1 MQCHPAPIYKE
12 IRLEK
17 SILVPVRD
25 GVRLSTD
32 VYSPTGAQGPL
43 PVVLIRLPYN
53 KNRYVKMRE
62 PGSDAHFFAGHGY
75 HVVVQDMRG
84 RYESEGKYLVSA
96 ANREDG
102 YDTVGFV
109 LNIIIGTARVQIM
122 LLLGEALLFA

>member
-1 MQCHPAPIYKE
+1 MDTTLWY
-12 IRLEK
+12 R
-17 SILVPVRD
+17 
-25 GVRLSTD
+25 
-32 VYSPTGAQGPL
+32 
-43 PVVLIRLPYN
+43 
-53 KNRYVKMRE
+53 
-62 PGSDAHFFAGHGY
+62 
-75 HVVVQDMRG
+75 DMRG